1 MSDKPEHYDADDI
14 IAKSIRDRGD
24 MFKEFLLFMRAQPKA
39 AALNQ
44 RVAGYVHQY
53 KNQEEPDQALSLP
66 MRELIATVM
75 LAAKGEDRFAPNHV
89 RKLWREGVTNAP
101 IFEAAFAMATVLGW
115 TVIGHTCTA
124 VQLAGDPNYRE
135 GQVPEGGEPKT
146 LKPFAEL
153 TQGRERVAPVEEGLL
168 AEPEWQDIARLDPEL
183 AQRAAALID
192 HALMADD
199 LGTKAATEAL
209 LGPGVREL
217 IAIAGLC
224 ARGQEAAAARHMK
237 RAVAYSMTPRQILE
251 AISCVIPMTGSATM
265 PIGVRAMRLAGL
277 L

>member
-1 MSDKPEHYDADDI
+1 MSDDKDLYDAEAI

-24 MFKEFLLFMRAQPKA
+24 MFAEFQLFMRAQPKA

-53 KNQEEPDQALSLP
+53 KNQEGSDQVLSLP

-89 RKLWREGVTNAP
+89 RKLWREGVTNEP

-135 GQVPEGGEPKT
+135 GQVPEGGVPKT
-146 LKPFAEL
+146 MTPFPEL
-153 TQGRERVAPVEEGLL
+153 AQGRVRVAPCEEGLL
-168 AEPEWQDIARLDPEL
+168 SEPEWQDIKKLDPEM
-183 AQRAAALID
+183 AERVAALID
-192 HALMADD
+192 HALIADGPVAD
-199 LGTKAATEAL
+199 NVL

-224 ARGQEAAAARHMK
+224 SRGQEVKAARHMK
-237 RAVAYSMTPRQILE
+237 RAIAYGMTAKQILE
-251 AISCVIPMTGSATM
+251 AFSCVIPMTGSATM

-277 L
+277 I

>member
-1 MSDKPEHYDADDI
+1 MSDKPGPYDAEAI
-14 IAKSIRDRGD
+14 IAQSIRDRGD
-24 MFKEFLLFMRAQPKA
+24 MFTEFHLFMRAQPKA
-39 AALNQ
+39 AELNQ

-53 KNQEEPDQALSLP
+53 KNHDMPDQVLSLP

-135 GQVPEGGEPKT
+135 GQIPEGGAPKALT
-146 LKPFAEL
+146 PFAEL
-153 TQGRERVAPVEEGLL
+153 TQGRVRVGPVDEGLL
-168 AEPEWQDIARLDPEL
+168 AEPEWQDIARLDPEM
-183 AQRAAALID
+183 AQRVAALID
-192 HALMADD
+192 HALIAEDAGAVSDD
-199 LGTKAATEAL
+199 AL
-209 LGPGVREL
+209 LGPGPREL

-224 ARGQEAAAARHMK
+224 ARGQEAAAARHMR
-237 RAVAYSMTPRQILE
+237 RAVAYGMTQKQILE

-277 L
+277 I

>member
-1 MSDKPEHYDADDI
+1 MIDKPKSYDADAI
-14 IAKSIRDRGD
+14 IAQSIANRGD
-24 MFKEFLLFMRAQPKA
+24 MFSEFQLFMCAQPKA

-53 KNQEEPDQALSLP
+53 KNQSTPQQVLSLP

-101 IFEAAFAMATVLGW
+101 IFEAAFAMATALGW

-135 GQVPEGGEPKT
+135 GQAPEGGEPKT
-146 LKPFAEL
+146 LKPFPEL
-153 TQGRERVAPVEEGLL
+153 TQGRVRIAPIDEGLHS
-168 AEPEWQDIARLDPEL
+168 EPEWQDIAKLDPEM
-183 AQRAAALID
+183 AQRVAALID
-192 HALMADD
+192 HALIADGAVD
-199 LGTKAATEAL
+199 NAL

-224 ARGQEAAAARHMK
+224 ARGQETAAARHMK
-237 RAVAYSMTPRQILE
+237 RAVAYGMTPQQILE
-251 AISCVIPMTGSATM
+251 AVSCVIPMTGSATM

-277 L
+277 V

>member
-1 MSDKPEHYDADDI
+1 MNDKPETYDADAI
-14 IAKSIRDRGD
+14 IAQSIANRGD
-24 MFKEFLLFMRAQPKA
+24 MFAEFQLFMRAQPKA

-53 KNQEEPDQALSLP
+53 KNQSTPQQVLSLP

-101 IFEAAFAMATVLGW
+101 IFEAAFAMATALGW

-124 VQLAGDPNYRE
+124 VQLAGDPSYRE

-146 LKPFAEL
+146 LKPFPEL
-153 TQGRERVAPVEEGLL
+153 SQGRTRVAPIEEGLL
-168 AEPEWQDIARLDPEL
+168 AEPEWQDIAKLDAEM
-183 AQRAAALID
+183 AQRVAALID
-192 HALMADD
+192 HALIADGAPVD
-199 LGTKAATEAL
+199 NML

-224 ARGQEAAAARHMK
+224 ARGLEAAAARHMK
-237 RAVAYSMTPRQILE
+237 RAVAYGMSAKQILE
-251 AISCVIPMTGSATM
+251 AVSCVIPMTGSATM

-277 L
+277 I

>member
-1 MSDKPEHYDADDI
+1 MRRADNDGEGGDAEAI
-14 IAKSIRDRGD
+14 IAQSIRDRGD
-24 MFKEFLLFMRAQPKA
+24 MFAEFHLFMRAQPRA

-53 KNQEEPDQALSLP
+53 KNQEGPDQVLSLP
-66 MRELIATVM
+66 MRELIATTM
-75 LAAKGEDRFAPNHV
+75 LAAKGEDRYAPNHV

-124 VQLAGDPNYRE
+124 VQLAGDPEYRE
-135 GQVPEGGEPKT
+135 GQMPDGGEPKA
-146 LKPFAEL
+146 LKAFPEL
-153 TQGRERVAPVEEGLL
+153 AQGRVRIAPVEEGLL
-168 AEPEWQDIARLDPEL
+168 AEAEWRDVATLDPDM
-183 AQRAAALID
+183 AQRVAALVD
-192 HALMADD
+192 HALIAD
-199 LGTKAATEAL
+199 GAMKNPVL

-224 ARGQEAAAARHMK
+224 SRAQEAAAARHMQ
-237 RAVAYSMTPRQILE
+237 RAVAYGMTPKQILE
-251 AISCVIPMTGSATM
+251 AVSCVIPMTGSATL

-277 L
+277 I

>member
-1 MSDKPEHYDADDI
+1 MSDDKDLYDAEAI

-24 MFKEFLLFMRAQPKA
+24 MFAEFQLFMRAQPKA

-53 KNQEEPDQALSLP
+53 KNQEGPDQVLSLP

-89 RKLWREGVTNAP
+89 RKLWREGVTNEP

-135 GQVPEGGEPKT
+135 GQVPEGGVPKT
-146 LKPFAEL
+146 MTPFPEL
-153 TQGRERVAPVEEGLL
+153 SQGRVRVAPCEEGLL
-168 AEPEWQDIARLDPEL
+168 SEPEWQDIKKLDPVMAE
-183 AQRAAALID
+183 RVAALID
-192 HALMADD
+192 HALIADGPVAD
-199 LGTKAATEAL
+199 NVL

-224 ARGQEAAAARHMK
+224 SRGQEVKAARHMK
-237 RAVAYSMTPRQILE
+237 RAIAYGMTAKQI
-251 AISCVIPMTGSATM
+251 TQ
-265 PIGVRAMRLAGL
+265 
-277 L
+277 

>member
-1 MSDKPEHYDADDI
+1 MSDQPEQYDAEAI

-24 MFKEFLLFMRAQPKA
+24 MFSEFQLFMRAQPKA

-53 KNQEEPDQALSLP
+53 KNQEGPDQVLSLP
-66 MRELIATVM
+66 MRELIATTM

-135 GQVPEGGEPKT
+135 GKVPAGGEPKE
-146 LKPFAEL
+146 LRPFPEL
-153 TQGRERVAPVEEGLL
+153 SQGRTRVARVEEGLL
-168 AEPEWQDIARLDPEL
+168 AEPEWQDIAKLDPQM
-183 AQRAAALID
+183 AQRVAALID
-192 HALMADD
+192 HALIADGAVAD
-199 LGTKAATEAL
+199 NVL

-224 ARGQEAAAARHMK
+224 SRGQESSAARHMK
-237 RAVAYSMTPRQILE
+237 RAVAYGMTPKQILE
-251 AISCVIPMTGSATM
+251 AFSCVIPMTGSATM

-277 L
+277 I

>member
-1 MSDKPEHYDADDI
+1 VSDKPEPYDAEAI
-14 IAKSIRDRGD
+14 IAQSIRDRGD
-24 MFKEFLLFMRAQPKA
+24 MFTEFHLFMRAQPKA

-53 KNQEEPDQALSLP
+53 KNQDTPDQVLSLP

-101 IFEAAFAMATVLGW
+101 IFEAAFALATVLGW

-135 GQVPEGGEPKT
+135 GQVPEGGAPKT
-146 LKPFAEL
+146 LTPFAEL
-153 TQGRERVAPVEEGLL
+153 TQGRLRVGVAPIEEGLL

-192 HALMADD
+192 HALLADD
-199 LGTKAATEAL
+199 TADHAL
-209 LGPGVREL
+209 LGPGPREL
-217 IAIAGLC
+217 IVIAGLC
-224 ARGQEAAAARHMK
+224 SRGQEAAAARHMQ
-237 RAVAYSMTPRQILE
+237 RAVAYGMTPKQILE

-277 L
+277 I

>member
-1 MSDKPEHYDADDI
+1 MNDKPEQYNADEI

-24 MFKEFLLFMRAQPKA
+24 MFKAFQLFMRAQPKA

-53 KNQEEPDQALSLP
+53 KNQEGPDQLLSLP

-153 TQGRERVAPVEEGLL
+153 AQGRVRLAPIEEGLL
-168 AEPEWQDIARLDPEL
+168 AEPEWQDIAKIDPEM
-183 AQRAAALID
+183 AQRVAALID
-192 HALMADD
+192 HALMADGAGSAD
-199 LGTKAATEAL
+199 AESL

-237 RAVAYSMTPRQILE
+237 RAAAYGMTPKQILE

>member
-1 MSDKPEHYDADDI
+1 MANPPEQYDADAV
-14 IAKSIRDRGD
+14 IAQSIANRGD
-24 MFKEFLLFMRAQPKA
+24 MFSEFLLFMRAQAKA

-53 KNQEEPDQALSLP
+53 KSQSTPEQVLSLP
-66 MRELIATVM
+66 MRELIATTM

-135 GQVPEGGEPKT
+135 GQAPEGGEPKT
-146 LKPFAEL
+146 LKPFPEL
-153 TQGRERVAPVEEGLL
+153 SQGRVRVEPCDEGLL
-168 AEPEWQDIARLDPEL
+168 AEPEWQDIAKLDPEM
-183 AQRAAALID
+183 AQRVAALID
-192 HALMADD
+192 HALIADGGMSD
-199 LGTKAATEAL
+199 DVL

-217 IAIAGLC
+217 LAIAGLC

-237 RAVAYSMTPRQILE
+237 RAVAYGMTAKQILE
-251 AISCVIPMTGSATM
+251 AFSCVIPMTGSATM

-277 L
+277 I

>member
-1 MSDKPEHYDADDI
+1 MSSANNDPDDFDAEAV

-24 MFKEFLLFMRAQPKA
+24 MFAEFQLFMRAQPKA

-53 KNQEEPDQALSLP
+53 KNQSTPDQVLSLP

-124 VQLAGDPNYRE
+124 VQLAGDPDYRE
-135 GQVPEGGEPKT
+135 GQVPEGGEPKE
-146 LKPFAEL
+146 LRPFPEL
-153 TQGRERVAPVEEGLL
+153 TQGRVRVTSVDEGLL
-168 AEPEWQDIARLDPEL
+168 GEPEWQDIAKIDAEM
-183 AQRAAALID
+183 AQRVAALID
-192 HALMADD
+192 HALIAE
-199 LGTKAATEAL
+199 GAARDAL
-209 LGPGVREL
+209 LGPGPREL

-224 ARGQEAAAARHMK
+224 ARGQETAAARHMK
-237 RAVAYSMTPRQILE
+237 RAAAYGMTPRQILE
-251 AISCVIPMTGSATM
+251 AVSCVIPMTGSATM

-277 L
+277 I

>member
-1 MSDKPEHYDADDI
+1 MSDKPESYDAEAI

-24 MFKEFLLFMRAQPKA
+24 MFLEFQLFMRAQPKA

-53 KNQEEPDQALSLP
+53 KNQEGPDQVLSLP

-135 GQVPEGGEPKT
+135 GQVPEGGAPKT
-146 LKPFAEL
+146 LTPFAEL
-153 TQGRERVAPVEEGLL
+153 TQGRVRVSPIEVGLL
-168 AEPEWQDIARLDPEL
+168 TEPEWQDIARLDPEM
-183 AQRAAALID
+183 AQRVAALID
-192 HALMADD
+192 HALMADGAGASD
-199 LGTKAATEAL
+199 DAL
-209 LGPGVREL
+209 LGPGPREL

-237 RAVAYSMTPRQILE
+237 RAVAYGMTPKQILE

-277 L
+277 I

>member
-1 MSDKPEHYDADDI
+1 MADSPEQYDADAV
-14 IAKSIRDRGD
+14 IAQSIANRGD
-24 MFKEFLLFMRAQPKA
+24 MFAEFQLFMRAQPKA

-53 KNQEEPDQALSLP
+53 KNQSTPQQVLSLP
-66 MRELIATVM
+66 MRELIATTM

-135 GQVPEGGEPKT
+135 GKVPEGGEPKT
-146 LKPFAEL
+146 LKPFPEL
-153 TQGRERVAPVEEGLL
+153 AQGRTRVAPCDEGLL
-168 AEPEWQDIARLDPEL
+168 AEPEWQDIAKLDEEM
-183 AQRAAALID
+183 AQRVAALID
-192 HALMADD
+192 HALMADGGLND
-199 LGTKAATEAL
+199 NVL

-217 IAIAGLC
+217 FAIAGLC
-224 ARGQEAAAARHMK
+224 ARGEETAAARHMK
-237 RAVAYSMTPRQILE
+237 RAVAYGMTPKQILE
-251 AISCVIPMTGSATM
+251 AFSCVIPMTGSATM

-277 L
+277 I